1 MEIRF
6 ISSLT
11 AEDENAFA
19 PALLTAVGTLLDQM
33 PIAYTIRIETTG
45 AQVFQH
51 THAAPEDRT
60 PRSVDGLPTN
70 GSKNRGSRDPVDFGR
85 IRTKSLPEA

>member
-19 PALLTAVGTLLDQM
+19 PALLKAVGTLLDQM

-51 THAAPEDRT
+51 THAAPEDRAQRVVE
-60 PRSVDGLPTN
+60 PLSGN
-70 GSKNRGSRDPVDFGR
+70 GSKLIAHA
-85 IRTKSLPEA
+85 IR

>member
-11 AEDENAFA
+11 AEDESLFA
-19 PALLTAVGTLLDQM
+19 PALLKAVGALLDQL

-51 THAAPEDRT
+51 THAGADEPARPEAF
-60 PRSVDGLPTN
+60 
-70 GSKNRGSRDPVDFGR
+70 DPVAKLSR
-85 IRTKSLPEA
+85 ALPMYSRSNGG

>member
-1 MEIRF
+1 MDIRL

-19 PALLTAVGTLLDQM
+19 PALLKAVGAILDQF
-33 PIAYTIRIETTG
+33 PIAYTLRIETTG

-51 THAAPEDRT
+51 THPSFETTAST
-60 PRSVDGLPTN
+60 PSRVDVST
-70 GSKNRGSRDPVDFGR
+70 R
-85 IRTKSLPEA
+85 IAGMV

>member
-6 ISSLT
+6 VSSLT

-19 PALLTAVGTLLDQM
+19 PALLEALGALLDQM
-33 PIAYTIRIETTG
+33 PIAYTMRIETTG

-51 THAAPEDRT
+51 SSAGSAALAEQPLASVTGTRSALMF
-60 PRSVDGLPTN
+60 PRS
-70 GSKNRGSRDPVDFGR
+70 
-85 IRTKSLPEA
+85 

>member
-1 MEIRF
+1 MFMDIRL

-19 PALLTAVGTLLDQM
+19 PALLKAVGAILDQF
-33 PIAYTIRIETTG
+33 PIAYTLRIETTG

-51 THAAPEDRT
+51 THPSFETAVSAPARLDVKARIG
-60 PRSVDGLPTN
+60 SV
-70 GSKNRGSRDPVDFGR
+70 
-85 IRTKSLPEA
+85 I

>member
-1 MEIRF
+1 MPSSITRGYRDCTYVRAMDIRF

-19 PALLTAVGTLLDQM
+19 PALLKAVGAILDQF
-33 PIAYTIRIETTG
+33 PIAYTLRIETTG

-51 THAAPEDRT
+51 THPSFDATVPARVDVKSRLG
-60 PRSVDGLPTN
+60 SV
-70 GSKNRGSRDPVDFGR
+70 V
-85 IRTKSLPEA
+85 

>member
-11 AEDENAFA
+11 AEDENLFA
-19 PALLTAVGTLLDQM
+19 PALLKAIGALLDQL

-51 THAAPEDRT
+51 THSAPEARGGV
-60 PRSVDGLPTN
+60 SMIDGPHGPAGSEPAFIGRTN
-70 GSKNRGSRDPVDFGR
+70 GTHRP
-85 IRTKSLPEA
+85 